1 MSTVLTRGRQLRRR
15 RARGVVGTVILLLA
29 ICSAVFLM
37 VGNTFYLPSEVW
49 NALMG
54 EDVPGASYTVVEL
67 RFPRLVLGLVVGI
80 CFGFAG
86 ATFQTLLRNQLASPD
101 IIGISSGAAAAGVVA
116 IIILRLPQSQ
126 VSMFALLGSLAV
138 AASIYALSLRK
149 GQFAGTRLIL
159 VGIGISAILGSVVT
173 YVLSRAAAWDLG
185 TATRW
190 LNGSLNGA
198 TWDRIWPPMI
208 GAVILLPILAYHL
221 RDLQIIRLGDDVAS
235 ALGINVTRS
244 RTVLVVGATALTAL
258 ATAASGPIA
267 FVAFMSGPIAARLL
281 RGSMPLPIPAAL
293 IGALLTV
300 SADLVGQHLLS
311 ARYPV
316 GVITGLLGAPF
327 LIYLLIRT
335 HRGGITS

>member
-1 MSTVLTRGRQLRRR
+1 MTTVLTRGRKVRRR
-15 RARGVVGTVILLLA
+15 RAIAVIVAASVLLA
-29 ICSAVFLM
+29 ALSAVFFM
-37 VGNTFYLPSEVW
+37 VGNTFYPPADVW

-67 RFPRLVLGLVVGI
+67 RFPRLVLALVVGV
-80 CFGFAG
+80 CFGLAG
-86 ATFQTLLRNQLASPD
+86 AVFQTLLRNQLASPD

-116 IIILRLPQSQ
+116 IVIFRLPQSQ

-138 AASIYALSLRK
+138 AGLIYALSLRK
-149 GQFAGTRLIL
+149 AQFAGTRLIL
-159 VGIGISAILGSVVT
+159 VGIGISAILQSVVT
-173 YVLSRAAAWDLG
+173 YVLSRAAAWDLN

-198 TWDRIWPPMI
+198 TWERIWPPLI
-208 GAVILLPILAYHL
+208 GAAIIVPVLVYHM
-221 RDLQIIRLGDDVAS
+221 RDLQIMRLGDDVAS
-235 ALGINVTRS
+235 ALGVGVRRS
-244 RTVLVVGATALTAL
+244 RTVLVVGAVALVAL

-267 FVAFMSGPIAARLL
+267 FVAFMSGPIAARLV
-281 RGSMPLPIPAAL
+281 RGSMPVPIPSAL

-316 GVITGLLGAPF
+316 GVITGILGAPF
-327 LIYLLIRT
+327 LIYLLVRSY
-335 HRGGITS
+335 RGGFTS